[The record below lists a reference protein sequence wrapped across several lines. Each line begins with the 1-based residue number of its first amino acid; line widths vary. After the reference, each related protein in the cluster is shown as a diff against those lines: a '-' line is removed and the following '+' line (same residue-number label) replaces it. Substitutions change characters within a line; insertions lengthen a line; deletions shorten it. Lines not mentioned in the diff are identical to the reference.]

1 MTKLRK
7 LQLDPK
13 GNMSGHLGEI
23 RRLMDRIG
31 LLGKPLDDY
40 EKPVLLIGS
49 LPSDYD
55 NVVESHSDIV
65 AEQTSGSPTAGSC
78 FSGTACTAF
87 CDCSHYKAKQKKE
100 QGKKGKSSEKGKK
113 EQGKKGK
120 SSEKGKKKD
129 GAASNGSGSSSGPA
143 SGAMSYMRFI
153 AKADRGEDT
162 SSSSSSDGEPLFIGM
177 AVKVE
182 RRGPSGDW
190 MLDSGASSHV
200 CVEPF
205 TSFKKFN
212 AAFQVWDGEITRGN
226 MCGSVVIEAM
236 NSLNQSEMTLVLDK
250 VEFSPSGPVIY

>member
-1 MTKLRK
+1 
-7 LQLDPK
+7 
-13 GNMSGHLGEI
+13 
-23 RRLMDRIG
+23 
-31 LLGKPLDDY
+31 
-40 EKPVLLIGS
+40 
-49 LPSDYD
+49 
-55 NVVESHSDIV
+55 
-65 AEQTSGSPTAGSC
+65 
-78 FSGTACTAF
+78 
-87 CDCSHYKAKQKKE
+87 
-100 QGKKGKSSEKGKK
+100 
-113 EQGKKGK
+113 
-120 SSEKGKKKD
+120 
-129 GAASNGSGSSSGPA
+129 
-143 SGAMSYMRFI
+143 MSYMRFI

-200 CVEPF
+200 WLEKEPF